1 MIKLFNI
8 VLKGNPEGAKYN
20 EFLWVHF
27 RVLSYQIGRVLTGL
41 LPLLILTIHT
51 LLKLELV
58 LELTWSVNILNMSI
72 VNCTFIIIPN
82 K

>member
-1 MIKLFNI
+1 MKI
-8 VLKGNPEGAKYN
+8 VKVQSI

-41 LPLLILTIHT
+41 PPLPMLIIHT

-58 LELTWSVNILNMSI
+58 LELTWSVNIQYDLEH
-72 VNCTFIIIPN
+72 VP
-82 K
+82 